1 MLTRKTYSKYCC
13 FFFYVQK
20 LNEREKL
27 CKIPAPTL
35 KDEHIVKPA
44 HLHAPLIQ

>member
-1 MLTRKTYSKYCC
+1 MLTKLTQNTNCC

-44 HLHAPLIQ
+44 LLHAPLIQ